1 MDEKN
6 AGRLPEGVETIN
18 RIFCIADC
26 LAIRFQKRA
35 LMTLRVTHLLA
46 FLMGFMFILYSDLDT
61 WPYYMVAFLL
71 FFLAAAGAQF
81 VAKRRGWHRKYLD
94 YRALAEGLRVQFYW
108 AASGVQSEIESKFA
122 HDNFLQTQDPEL
134 GWIRNVMRMAGMRCD
149 AAPNLNPAGLE
160 IAIDEWIGDDN
171 SGQLGYYRGK
181 SKDRVNRNRY
191 TERLGLLSLLTSVLI
206 VILFLVAGTIIPDG
220 LRDPL
225 LVIMGAM
232 LLLFGVRH
240 GYAHSTAEKE
250 LIKQYEFML
259 RIFYNARRRM
269 NNAEDIAEQR
279 QVLLALGGSAL
290 DEHAEWILMH
300 RDRSIDQSEIW
311 RMGS

>member
-1 MDEKN
+1 M
-6 AGRLPEGVETIN
+6 
-18 RIFCIADC
+18 
-26 LAIRFQKRA
+26 
-35 LMTLRVTHLLA
+35 
-46 FLMGFMFILYSDLDT
+46 
-61 WPYYMVAFLL
+61 
-71 FFLAAAGAQF
+71 
-81 VAKRRGWHRKYLD
+81 
-94 YRALAEGLRVQFYW
+94 
-108 AASGVQSEIESKFA
+108 
-122 HDNFLQTQDPEL
+122 
-134 GWIRNVMRMAGMRCD
+134 
-149 AAPNLNPAGLE
+149 
-160 IAIDEWIGDDN
+160 
-171 SGQLGYYRGK
+171 
-181 SKDRVNRNRY
+181 
-191 TERLGLLSLLTSVLI
+191 LI
-206 VILFLVAGTIIPDG
+206 VVLFLVAGTIILDG

-225 LVIMGAM
+225 LVIMGTM

-259 RIFYNARRRM
+259 RIFYNARRRL